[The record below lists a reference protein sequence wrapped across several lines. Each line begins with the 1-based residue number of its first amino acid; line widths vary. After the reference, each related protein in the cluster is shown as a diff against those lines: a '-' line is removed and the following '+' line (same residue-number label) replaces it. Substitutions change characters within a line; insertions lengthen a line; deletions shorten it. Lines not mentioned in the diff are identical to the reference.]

1 MTDDDQD
8 AAARRAAI
16 NREQDGDMELV
27 FIRHGQPEWERD
39 GRSIDNPVLTEVG
52 LQQAELLGR
61 AFAGQHADRILVSP
75 LVRAQQTAA
84 PIIEALGIEPETHD
98 WLAEITAPVWQDT
111 PTEVVAKVFAESRVR
126 PLEEQ
131 WVGIPGGETFH
142 DFHDRVTT
150 GLIDFLSSIG
160 CYRYNG
166 FPPLWQLEDP
176 GPRIIVVAHSGTD
189 AVCLGHLL
197 GIDPV
202 PWEWERF
209 VAFHASVSVVRPM
222 HIADKHSF
230 SLFRFSDLSHLP
242 AELHT
247 R

>member
-1 MTDDDQD
+1 
-8 AAARRAAI
+8 
-16 NREQDGDMELV
+16 MELL
-27 FIRHGQPEWERD
+27 FIRHGQPEWDRD
-39 GRSIDNPVLTEVG
+39 GRSIDNPELTEVG
-52 LQQAELLGR
+52 HRQAALLGE
-61 AFAGQHADRILVSP
+61 AFAGQTADRILVSP
-75 LVRAQQTAA
+75 LIRAQQTAA

-98 WLAEITAPVWQDT
+98 WLAEISAPVWQGT
-111 PTEVVAKVFAESRVR
+111 PAEVVQRIFAESRER

-131 WVGIPGGETFH
+131 WDAIPGGESFR
-142 DFHDRVTT
+142 DFHTRVTT
-150 GLIDFLSSIG
+150 GLIEFLSSID
-160 CYRYNG
+160 CYRFNG
-166 FPPLWQLEDP
+166 FPPLWQLENP

-189 AVCLGHLL
+189 AVCIGHLL

-222 HIADKHSF
+222 DIAAKHSF

-242 AELHT
+242 PELHT

>member
-1 MTDDDQD
+1 
-8 AAARRAAI
+8 
-16 NREQDGDMELV
+16 
-27 FIRHGQPEWERD
+27 
-39 GRSIDNPVLTEVG
+39 
-52 LQQAELLGR
+52 
-61 AFAGQHADRILVSP
+61 
-75 LVRAQQTAA
+75 
-84 PIIEALGIEPETHD
+84 
-98 WLAEITAPVWQDT
+98 VWQGT

-131 WVGIPGGETFH
+131 WLGIPGGETFH
-142 DFHDRVTT
+142 DFHERVTT

-242 AELHT
+242 TDLHT